1 MIHVETLIE
10 IRLVKLATSSC
21 AAIGVWVQSVHPR
34 VLSRCRPAAAAPARP
49 TERAPHR
56 TVRVGQRLL
65 ILVGRRWGIQQGFQ
79 DLQNL
84 STSACTHSVKLK
96 VLTVCRGL
104 RSVDREVA
112 HERNAESC
120 RSASRVPYDYC
131 GRVLAWRTYCLRY
144 SCSCRFLAASV
155 RWRELSGI
163 DVLG

>member
-21 AAIGVWVQSVHPR
+21 AAIGVWVQSVHPFGSF
-34 VLSRCRPAAAAPARP
+34 LSRCRPAAAAPARP
-49 TERAPHR
+49 TERAPHS

-120 RSASRVPYDYC
+120 RSAVPYDYC
-131 GRVLAWRTYCLRY
+131 GRVPAWRTYCLRY
-144 SCSCRFLAASV
+144 SCRFLAASV